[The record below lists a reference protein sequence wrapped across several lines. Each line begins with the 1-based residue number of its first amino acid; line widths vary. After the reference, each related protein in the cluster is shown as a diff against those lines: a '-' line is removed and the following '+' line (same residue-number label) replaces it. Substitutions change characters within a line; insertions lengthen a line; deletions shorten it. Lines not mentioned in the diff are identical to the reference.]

1 MSERDDAAGSLSYDD
16 TNKKSLEHQQGQG
29 TISVEAPSNLSEGY
43 VFDVV
48 HNGHVVSVV
57 VPPGG
62 VKAGQTF
69 QVPDNT
75 TTTKNNNENVF
86 VVPEADVV
94 VATEV
99 TPIMTLDDDG
109 RNYGRTTEQWTTTA
123 GPSSTLGETMYGTDP
138 APFGIWKDGL
148 CDCCSLGCCHP
159 SLCCAMWCPQ
169 LLLGQVLTRM
179 HMTWCG
185 VRTRS
190 PSEYKSTF
198 PTLALLTMIYFFVRF
213 WFPNH
218 HGRQHPLMRLVNIVY
233 FVYMLIV
240 MSKLRTAVRQ
250 RYKIPEHQQC
260 GGCEDFCCV
269 LFCSCCTI
277 SQLARQT
284 AMYSQRR
291 AVPCSSTGLPE
302 NATHT
307 FVIQESTTTTM
318 TAPPPTSIIV

>member
-1 MSERDDAAGSLSYDD
+1 MSEENDATESSLSYGS
-16 TNKKSLEHQQGQG
+16 NKKSHGQG
-29 TISVEAPSNLSEGY
+29 LISVEAPSNLPEGF

-62 VKAGQTF
+62 VKAGQIFT
-69 QVPDNT
+69 VTDET
-75 TTTKNNNENVF
+75 TTAKTNNNNSVF

-99 TPIMTLDDDG
+99 TPITSLDDHG

-123 GPSSTLGETMYGTDP
+123 GPSTTEDETMYETDP
-138 APFGIWKDGL
+138 APLGIWKDGL

-198 PTLALLTMIYFFVRF
+198 PTLALLTMIYFFIRF
-213 WFPNH
+213 WFPSH
-218 HGRQHPLMRLVNIVY
+218 HDRQHPLMRLVNIVY

-240 MSKLRTAVRQ
+240 VSKLRTAVRQ
-250 RYKIPEHQQC
+250 RYKIPERQPC
-260 GGCEDFCCV
+260 VGCEDFCCA

-302 NATHT
+302 NSTRT
-307 FVIQESTTTTM
+307 FVIEESSTIVTTSTV
-318 TAPPPTSIIV
+318 PPPTSMIV